1 MATLFI
7 ADLHLCAEEPAI
19 IAGFLRFLAGEA
31 RKADALYILGD
42 LFEAWI
48 GDDDP
53 NPLHRQMAA
62 AIKAVSD
69 SGVPCYFIHGNRDFL
84 LGKRFARE
92 SGMTLLPEEKVLE
105 LYGRRVLIMHGDTLC
120 TDDAGYQAFRA
131 KVHKPWLQTL
141 FLALPL
147 FVRKRI
153 AARMRANSK
162 EANSSK
168 SLAIMDVNQNAVVS
182 AMEKH
187 QVQWLI
193 HGHTHRPA
201 VHELIANQQPAFR
214 VVLGAWH
221 TEGHSHAT
229 VFLALFPC
237 YSLCP
242 LKPRVVH
249 HRSFKTHVFPQ

>member
-7 ADLHLCAEEPAI
+7 ADLHLCVEEPAI
-19 IAGFLRFLAGEA
+19 TAGFLRFLAGEA

-53 NPLHRQMAA
+53 NPLHHQMAA

-120 TDDAGYQAFRA
+120 TDDAGYQAFAPKSTNPGCKRYSSPCRCLCA
-131 KVHKPWLQTL
+131 N
-141 FLALPL
+141 ALPRECARTVKKPTAVNRWRSWTL
-147 FVRKRI
+147 TKTRWSVRWKNI
-153 AARMRANSK
+153 KCN
-162 EANSSK
+162 
-168 SLAIMDVNQNAVVS
+168 
-182 AMEKH
+182 
-187 QVQWLI
+187 
-193 HGHTHRPA
+193 G
-201 VHELIANQQPAFR
+201 
-214 VVLGAWH
+214 
-221 TEGHSHAT
+221 
-229 VFLALFPC
+229 
-237 YSLCP
+237 
-242 LKPRVVH
+242 
-249 HRSFKTHVFPQ
+249 

>member
-7 ADLHLCAEEPAI
+7 ADLHLCTEEPAI
-19 IAGFLRFLAGEA
+19 TAGFLRFLAGDA
-31 RKADALYILGD
+31 RQVDALYILGD

-53 NPLHRQMAA
+53 NPLHHQIAA
-62 AIKAVSD
+62 AIKSLVDSD
-69 SGVPCYFIHGNRDFL
+69 IPCFFIHGNRDFL

-92 SGMTLLPEEKVLE
+92 SGMTLLPEEKMLD
-105 LYGRRVLIMHGDTLC
+105 LYGRKVLIMHGDTLC

-131 KVHKPWLQTL
+131 KVHQSWLQKL

-147 FVRKRI
+147 FIRQRI
-153 AARMRANSK
+153 AAKMRANSK
-162 EANSSK
+162 AANSSK
-168 SLAIMDVNQNAVVS
+168 SLEIMDVNQQAVI
-182 AMEKH
+182 AEMEKH

-201 VHELIANQQPAFR
+201 VHELTANGQPAFR

-221 TEGHSHAT
+221 SEGSMIKVTPDDVELIA
-229 VFLALFPC
+229 FP
-237 YSLCP
+237 
-242 LKPRVVH
+242 
-249 HRSFKTHVFPQ
+249 F

>member
-7 ADLHLCAEEPAI
+7 ADLHLHTEEPAI
-19 IAGFLRFLAGEA
+19 TAGFLRFLRGEA
-31 RKADALYILGD
+31 RSADALYILGD

-53 NPLHRQMAA
+53 EPLHREIAKE
-62 AIKAVSD
+62 IKALVE

-92 SGMTLLPEEKVLE
+92 SGMTLLPEEKVLN
-105 LYGRRVLIMHGDTLC
+105 LYGREVLIMHGDTLC

-131 KVHKPWLQTL
+131 KVHQPWLQTL

-147 FVRKRI
+147 FIRRRI
-153 AARMRANSK
+153 AAKMRDGSKSANSH
-162 EANSSK
+162 K
-168 SLAIMDVNQNAVVS
+168 SMAIMDVNPQAVVS
-182 AMEKH
+182 VMEKH
-187 QVQWLI
+187 RVQWLI

-201 VHELIANQQPAFR
+201 IHPLTVNAQPASR

-221 TEGHSHAT
+221 EEGSMVKVTTDNVELIA
-229 VFLALFPC
+229 FP
-237 YSLCP
+237 
-242 LKPRVVH
+242 
-249 HRSFKTHVFPQ
+249 F